1 MGLPVEGLA
10 VSSFKKVVKAT
21 VNDQADHVGLTINSG
36 ADFEDLR
43 ALVEREYG
51 IAIRDSR
58 SLGGELDTNIWIRDT
73 ENREFTIKRSMCE
86 DPSEI
91 RWQYPVLERLH
102 DRLSGI
108 QVPTLIATAEGE
120 LDVVVP
126 AEARYAVIRLA
137 HWVPGD
143 VIASQSQMSER
154 ILKDWGLLAANTI
167 LALSDFEPS
176 SVPHAHYWDLRQTLD
191 SIRSCIDF
199 VPDSENRMAV
209 EKLMQRGPAYVEELC
224 QLPKQ
229 VVHQDLNDFN
239 VIVNNDTSDA
249 RITGLLDV
257 GDTVFAPRLSELIVA
272 AAYAMLRQPDP
283 LSAADLVISGY
294 SDVLPLNNGEIDLV
308 RHLAALRLC
317 VNATTWTKRA
327 ALEGTEYGVRRMAAT
342 WPTISLLAESINK

>member
-1 MGLPVEGLA
+1 MNRQV
-10 VSSFKKVVKAT
+10 
-21 VNDQADHVGLTINSG
+21 DHVGLC
-36 ADFEDLR
+36 

-51 IAIRDSR
+51 IGILDSR
-58 SLGGELDTNIWIRDT
+58 SLGGELDTNIWIKDAN
-73 ENREFTIKRSMCE
+73 NREFTIKRSMCN
-86 DPSEI
+86 DPDEI
-91 RWQYPVLERLH
+91 RWQYPVLEHLR
-102 DRLSGI
+102 DRLAGM
-108 QVPTLIATAEGE
+108 QVPTLIATTEGE

-126 AEARYAVIRLA
+126 TEARYAVIRLA
-137 HWVPGD
+137 QWVPGD
-143 VIASQSQMSER
+143 VIASQTQVGER
-154 ILKDWGLLAANTI
+154 LLKDWGLLAANTI
-167 LALSDFEPS
+167 LALSDFDPS
-176 SVPHAHYWDLRQTLD
+176 TVPQTHYWDLRQTLA
-191 SIRSCIDF
+191 SISTCIDF

-209 EKLMQRGPAYVEELC
+209 EKLMERGPAYVEELC

-272 AAYAMLRQPDP
+272 SAYAMLRQPDP
-283 LSAADLVISGY
+283 LAAADLVLGGY
-294 SDVLPLNNGEIDLV
+294 SDVLPLHNDEIDLV

-342 WPTISLLAESINK
+342 WPTIRLIAESINE